1 MGYLSYDLGN
11 YIENLP
17 RTAVDDIEMPDMYFG
32 FYNHVIVID
41 HLVQKTY
48 IATPNID
55 IELEE
60 KIIDNI
66 EQRI

>member
-41 HLVQKTY
+41 HLVQKL
-48 IATPNID
+48 I
-55 IELEE
+55 
-60 KIIDNI
+60 
-66 EQRI
+66 